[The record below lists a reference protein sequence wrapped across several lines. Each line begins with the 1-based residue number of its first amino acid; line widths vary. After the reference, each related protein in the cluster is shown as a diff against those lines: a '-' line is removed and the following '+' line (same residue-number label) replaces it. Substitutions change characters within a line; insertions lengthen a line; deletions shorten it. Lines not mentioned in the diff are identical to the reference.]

1 MKEYKDER
9 LEELAFNINPMAGDE
24 HTMGFVDGF
33 RAAERELKSYLLH
46 NVSQRTYSA
55 DTIEKLESEWR
66 KIMNNG
72 WDVKKPIDVRWNWIK
87 FDYEFYFV
95 AKYVG

>member
-1 MKEYKDER
+1 MKR
-9 LEELAFNINPMAGDE
+9 LIKY
-24 HTMGFVDGF
+24 
-33 RAAERELKSYLLH
+33 LKKLFAIH

-55 DTIEKLESEWR
+55 DTMEKLESEWY

-72 WDVKKPIDVRWNWIK
+72 WDVKKPVDVRWNWRK